1 LIVEAPELE
10 RRWRLAE
17 TRPTTSPD
25 DVSADPLSVAWPES
39 SVFVGADG
47 SGTRHLLIPIADNTA
62 VTEEA
67 SGAVVTVRKRT
78 LVLEGARHAYLD
90 LACKRADLFDQ
101 FAVLASEVVNTAAR
115 TPEHAV
121 RIAGEVLTS
130 WRELLRLMNPSALT
144 RDAVIGLYGELSIL
158 GRIVALDPLHGLD
171 AWTGPTG
178 ARHDFQRGPNNLEV
192 KSSTARRGRPM
203 VIHGLDQL
211 EKIPNTTLHL
221 WWVRLEVSVG
231 RGQSLRSLVDE
242 ILNSCLR
249 HADLEQKLIKVGYDL
264 AQPQLYD
271 RPLFTQIESRL
282 YLVDDEFPTLTHKH
296 LVAGDLPHGVI
307 ALSYE
312 INVSGDK
319 PSALPAADEDSL
331 LLHLAHHS

>member
-1 LIVEAPELE
+1 MVDAPELE

-17 TRPTTSPD
+17 TRATTSPD
-25 DVSADPLSVAWPES
+25 DVSADPLPVAWPES
-39 SVFVGADG
+39 SVFAGADG
-47 SGTRHLLIPIADNTA
+47 SGTRHLLIPIADKTE
-62 VTEEA
+62 VPEEA

-78 LVLEGARHAYLD
+78 LVLEGSRHAYLD
-90 LACKRADLFDQ
+90 IACKRADLFDQ

-121 RIAGEVLTS
+121 RIAGEVLMS
-130 WRELLRLMNPSALT
+130 WRELLRLMSPSALT
-144 RDAVIGLYGELSIL
+144 RDTVIGLYGELSIL
-158 GRIVALDPLHGLD
+158 KRIFAMDPLHGLE
-171 AWTGPTG
+171 AWTGPAG
-178 ARHDFQRGPNNLEV
+178 ARHDFQRGTQTLEV

-221 WWVRLEVSVG
+221 WWLRLEVSVG

-249 HADLEQKLIKVGYDL
+249 HADLEQKLLKVGYEL
-264 AQPQLYD
+264 GQPQLYD

-282 YLVDDEFPTLTHKH
+282 YPVDDAFPTLTHKH
-296 LVAGDLPHGVI
+296 LVAGDLPQGVI

-312 INVSGDK
+312 INVSGDR

-331 LLHLAHHS
+331 LLHLAHPS